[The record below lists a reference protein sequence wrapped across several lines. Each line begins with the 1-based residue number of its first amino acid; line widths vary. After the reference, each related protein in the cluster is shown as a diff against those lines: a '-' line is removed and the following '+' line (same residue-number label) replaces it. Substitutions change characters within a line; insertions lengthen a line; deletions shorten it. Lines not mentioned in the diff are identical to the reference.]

1 MPLKLGTSNEA
12 PQGTLDRT
20 QGSLATRYRVVDTRP
35 YQLLKLIFGRR
46 PDAGSRNRIEPNF
59 VSRSFID

>member
-12 PQGTLDRT
+12 PQGSPGRT
-20 QGSLATRYRVVDTRP
+20 QGSLAIRYRVVDTRP
-35 YQLLKLIFGRR
+35 YQLLKLIFGHR
-46 PDAGSRNRIEPNF
+46 PDAGSRNRIEANF